1 MLLSSD
7 GTLYHTSNKLEKWC
21 EEGLDGQHPN
31 IRHRSGRDFSS
42 LHRQG
47 IIALRIV
54 TAREHEEATSH
65 SASEPYVS
73 CVSLCCA
80 QYRRISHL

>member
-1 MLLSSD
+1 MTGVVSMQTTRFFPGFLLHEHLHD
-7 GTLYHTSNKLEKWC
+7 ALVKLEKWC

-31 IRHRSGRDFSS
+31 IWHRSGRDSNS

-65 SASEPYVS
+65 SLE
-73 CVSLCCA
+73 
-80 QYRRISHL
+80 